1 MIVSYFQ
8 TTDNYEAQK
17 FLNKE
22 NIYLDLCSSV
32 IPFTKREK
40 GSLIFALI
48 NQKQISK
55 VVVPNISVLGRNQI
69 DVLNTID
76 FFINNDVSLLSQAER
91 LETMDEYGRVKP
103 DTILFLNL
111 FRSLANM
118 EYKNRNESHRYGI
131 QQAKDL
137 GRYKGVGGRQLDS
150 IEDFF
155 EKPKNINILRHLK
168 RGESIR
174 RTAKLV
180 GSSPGLVQK
189 VKRWAI
195 DHNKLEN

>member
-8 TTDNYEAQK
+8 TTDNFEAEK
-17 FLNKE
+17 LLNRE

-76 FFINNDVSLLSQAER
+76 FFINNDVSLFSQAES
-91 LETMDEYGRVKP
+91 LETMDEYG
-103 DTILFLNL
+103 L
-111 FRSLANM
+111 SLI
-118 EYKNRNESHRYGI
+118 HI
-131 QQAKDL
+131 
-137 GRYKGVGGRQLDS
+137 
-150 IEDFF
+150 
-155 EKPKNINILRHLK
+155 
-168 RGESIR
+168 
-174 RTAKLV
+174 
-180 GSSPGLVQK
+180 
-189 VKRWAI
+189 
-195 DHNKLEN
+195 